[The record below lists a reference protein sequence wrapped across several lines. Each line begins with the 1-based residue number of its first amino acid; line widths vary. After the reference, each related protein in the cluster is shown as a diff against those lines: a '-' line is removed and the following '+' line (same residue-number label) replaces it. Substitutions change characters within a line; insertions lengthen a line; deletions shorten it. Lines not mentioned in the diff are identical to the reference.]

1 MDYDRFGGG
10 MVSEGG
16 AGGGYVGWVFGFVDG
31 LFGGWNIFLLNDVV
45 DRLGH
50 SF

>member
-1 MDYDRFGGG
+1 ML
-10 MVSEGG
+10 SEGG
-16 AGGGYVGWVFGFVDG
+16 AGGGYIGGIFGFIDG
-31 LFGGWNIFLLNDVV
+31 LFGGWYIFLLDNVV